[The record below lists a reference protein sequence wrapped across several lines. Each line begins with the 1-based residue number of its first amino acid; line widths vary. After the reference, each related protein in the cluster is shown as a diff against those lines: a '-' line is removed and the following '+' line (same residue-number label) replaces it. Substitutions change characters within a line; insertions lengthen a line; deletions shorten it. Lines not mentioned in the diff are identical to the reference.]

1 MPRLIRLLARNALIG
16 FAIAALAVAGLVV
29 FDVAR
34 LGSLTANAERG
45 WLVIGLLTFMLGLT
59 FASAQMGF
67 AIMLLP
73 YDQEEPP
80 SGAQRI
86 DRRGWNLWRRRAAV
100 RLFVQQPRMDRVQYN
115 RQF

>member
-1 MPRLIRLLARNALIG
+1 MPRLIRLLASNALIG
-16 FAIAALAVAGLVV
+16 FVIAALAVAALVV

-34 LGSLTANAERG
+34 IGSLTANAERG

-67 AIMLLP
+67 AVMLLP

-80 SGAQRI
+80 SGARRI
-86 DRRGWNLWRRRAAV
+86 DRRGWNLWRQRADV
-100 RLFVQQPRMDRVQYN
+100 RLVAQQPRMDCVR
-115 RQF
+115 

>member
-16 FAIAALAVAGLVV
+16 FAIAALAVASLVV

-34 LGSLTANAERG
+34 IGSLIAHAERG

-80 SGAQRI
+80 SGARQM
-86 DRRGWNLWRRRAAV
+86 DCRGWNLRRRRAAV
-100 RLFVQQPRMDRVQYN
+100 RLVVRQPRLDRVQHK
-115 RQF
+115 RHF